1 MFTNQSIPKP
11 LEGYRVEEMDG
22 ELLLYH
28 PQSTAT
34 IYMNQTAALVWQLC
48 DGEREVAEII
58 AILAESFPD
67 AEPSVNSDVMTTLKM
82 FQQQGALSI

>member
-58 AILAESFPD
+58 AILTESFPD
-67 AEPSVNSDVMTTLKM
+67 AEPSVNS
-82 FQQQGALSI
+82 QQHPVGPFFGP